1 MCSQAALI
9 SQTAK
14 RSIAGG
20 HPLAWLGRGEAVRL
34 PVLKGKQ
41 LDAGPRKLYPHKP
54 GNGVLQAMVCWEAC
68 ASRCVLCWFWYIT
81 CSRLSSV
88 NCGLNLKVVFHVKSW
103 SPTPVFHRA
112 KSWKA
117 LWVDVFCGCAT
128 ETLTATGSGQ
138 SFCFLVLRS
147 CRRLS
152 GHSSYAIVLEH
163 MKHQKSFRTVAGLR
177 WAKNKCSRTFRK
189 RDKTGISLSEDI
201 HCWVQ
206 NKALSKIS
214 HSHWHAV
221 FKAGVKPTKALL
233 IFLVQHVLEFCESFP
248 LIELGA
254 LQPDA
259 FLCISGVA
267 QPLHPS
273 QLGCNIVF
281 SW

>member
-54 GNGVLQAMVCWEAC
+54 GNCVLQAMVCWEAC
-68 ASRCVLCWFWYIT
+68 ACRCVLCWFWYIT

-88 NCGLNLKVVFHVKSW
+88 NCGLNLKVVFHVKSL

-112 KSWKA
+112 KSWKT
-117 LWVDVFCGCAT
+117 LWVD
-128 ETLTATGSGQ
+128 
-138 SFCFLVLRS
+138 VLRS

-152 GHSSYAIVLEH
+152 DHSSYAILLEH

-177 WAKNKCSRTFRK
+177 CTKSKCSSTFRK
-189 RDKTGISLSEDI
+189 RDKTGISLLEDI
-201 HCWVQ
+201 RCWLQ
-206 NKALSKIS
+206 NKALSNMS
-214 HSHWHAV
+214 HSHWHGV
-221 FKAGVKPTKALL
+221 FKAGVKSTKALL
-233 IFLVQHVLEFCESFP
+233 IFLVQRVLEFCESFP
-248 LIELGA
+248 LIE
-254 LQPDA
+254 
-259 FLCISGVA
+259 
-267 QPLHPS
+267 
-273 QLGCNIVF
+273 
-281 SW
+281 